1 MAGLALQAALA
12 SHPGEVAEGVWGA
25 GGLAGQAAG
34 GSQWEEVGWAVA
46 GRLGCLQR
54 GGRGK

>member
-1 MAGLALQAALA
+1 MEAAPA

-46 GRLGCLQR
+46 GHPGCLQR